1 MGVPPCKSKRSAH
14 CAPHLSAV
22 VRKIIF
28 PSPVRTYDHNGLTP
42 YSAGDLFAMDE
53 FVPDD
58 FSGNVTTGL
67 IRRGAIWDES
77 SQRLTVTGMKYPI
90 QFVAR

>member
-1 MGVPPCKSKRSAH
+1 
-14 CAPHLSAV
+14 
-22 VRKIIF
+22 
-28 PSPVRTYDHNGLTP
+28 
-42 YSAGDLFAMDE
+42 MDE